1 MSVQVAI
8 AAICAFGLAACES
21 GETRPNEAETA
32 ALIAEGQRTTL
43 EEAMAVD
50 REFSAYAQTHPMGE
64 AFAAYMDSVE
74 GMMIGPGDVTV
85 GEAAIRAGF
94 EGWPEDLK
102 MSWEPDGGHG
112 AASGDLAVTT
122 GRYTRTRN
130 DEVVGTGRYVSVW
143 KKNADGEWKGAIDLG
158 APDPQPVQEDVA
170 VDQHDDEGAN

>member
-1 MSVQVAI
+1 MNAVAPSLL
-8 AAICAFGLAACES
+8 ACALFASACAEEPS
-21 GETRPNEAETA
+21 IDEAETA
-32 ALIAEGQRTTL
+32 ALIAEAQQVTL

-50 REFSAYAQTHPMGE
+50 RAFSDYAQTHPMGE
-64 AFAAYMDSVE
+64 AFATYMDSVE

-94 EGWPEDLK
+94 GGWPDDLK
-102 MSWEPDGGHG
+102 MRWEPDGGHG

-143 KKNADGEWKGAIDLG
+143 KRNADGEWKGAIDLG
-158 APDPQPVQEDVA
+158 APDPQPVQEDM
-170 VDQHDDEGAN
+170 ESPEE

>member
-1 MSVQVAI
+1 MRIRGLVVCVAF
-8 AAICAFGLAACES
+8 ALAACS
-21 GETRPNEAETA
+21 GSEPALDEAETT
-32 ALIAEGQRTTL
+32 ALIEEAQQVTL

-50 REFSAYAQTHPMGE
+50 RAFSDYAQTHQMGE
-64 AFAAYMDSVE
+64 AFATYMDSVE
-74 GMMIGPGDVTV
+74 GMMIGPGDVTI
-85 GEAAIRAGF
+85 GEEAIRAGF
-94 EGWPEDLK
+94 EGWPDDLK

-158 APDPQPVQEDVA
+158 APDPQPAQEN
-170 VDQHDDEGAN
+170 EESPEE